1 MWWIFCPG
9 KEITAEECVQAEVTV
24 ELRKHRGRMLHEL
37 LHVPLQQLVQSV
49 HTDVMARAAPQ
60 SAPVIGAA
68 GVRGGKVAAAHGKHR
83 AAAVA
88 ALEKAGI
95 HIVVYPD
102 AAIMALCALFPQ
114 SHGGGKGAGID
125 DGRVVVFHHDMV
137 AVGAPYILAVDFGA
151 GVFALPQR
159 TDIEIVVQDPLY
171 GDDRT
176 CRLDLTIVCL
186 PLCFLTQLLR
196 HMRCGNALVCQVVR
210 DFPVPPP
217 RMVVEMEDLPHDLR
231 LGRHDLKFPA
241 PVLIV

>member
-1 MWWIFCPG
+1 MWWIFRPG

-95 HIVVYPD
+95 HIVVYLD

-114 SHGGGKGAGID
+114 SRGGAKVRESMMGGWWFSITIWSLSARRISL
-125 DGRVVVFHHDMV
+125 
-137 AVGAPYILAVDFGA
+137 PLILARVY
-151 GVFALPQR
+151 LP
-159 TDIEIVVQDPLY
+159 
-171 GDDRT
+171 
-176 CRLDLTIVCL
+176 CRS
-186 PLCFLTQLLR
+186 
-196 HMRCGNALVCQVVR
+196 
-210 DFPVPPP
+210 VP
-217 RMVVEMEDLPHDLR
+217 
-231 LGRHDLKFPA
+231 
-241 PVLIV
+241 I